1 MFKFTSIL
9 KRYSWL
15 MGLNLR
21 AYFKTEIQLSKK
33 SRYPKMEPIRADNAL
48 VLKNKAMYLNCYK

>member
-1 MFKFTSIL
+1 MSIL

-48 VLKNKAMYLNCYK
+48 VLKNKAMHLNCYK